1 MPRRYSDGDR
11 LPDGFDIFHY
21 DADIGRYYAR
31 DEDGSIWESNSKV
44 GVWNRSSGPVTQA
57 GPSVSVTNTQGSTI
71 QANQAGQAGQGSQ
84 QGGQQGSQAGQLRRT
99 VTSDPRRF
107 STFVDP
113 KSLRA
118 PSPPIVSPIRSSF
131 RKSIAKGAIK
141 AVMSIKRM
149 ASTKKRSN
157 SQPPDRPEDRP
168 GYTARRVTDQDVR
181 SNPGK

>member
-1 MPRRYSDGDR
+1 MPRKYSDGDR
-11 LPDGFDIFHY
+11 VPDGFDVFHY

-44 GVWNRSSGPVTQA
+44 GVWNRSSGPVKQA

-71 QANQAGQAGQGSQ
+71 QANQAGQAGQ
-84 QGGQQGSQAGQLRRT
+84 LRRT
-99 VTSDPRRF
+99 VSSDPRRF
-107 STFVDP
+107 SSFVDP
-113 KSLRA
+113 KCLGG
-118 PSPPIVSPIRSSF
+118 PSPPLLSPIRSSF

-141 AVMSIKRM
+141 AVKSIKRM